1 MGSIITALLSGVLL
15 ASGFS
20 EKENESERA
29 WHVKNESRL
38 AISGASNVNDFRC
51 EVDRYYNADDL
62 HLYSSPGSDYLF
74 SQNRIV
80 IDLMAFDCGRKLV
93 TRDFRESL
101 NAEREPEM
109 IINFLSINKLP
120 ADSADH
126 QELQGALRV
135 TIAGVTRDV
144 HVKFLASNN
153 GNGKTWLKGSH
164 DLKFSD
170 FGLIPP
176 TKMLGLIN
184 VKNELEVSF
193 DLILEEIN

>member
-1 MGSIITALLSGVLL
+1 MASIIIALLSGVLFT
-15 ASGFS
+15 SGFS
-20 EKENESERA
+20 EKNTDSERA

-62 HLYSSPGSDYLF
+62 HLYSSPGSEYRF

-80 IDLMAFDCGRKLV
+80 IDLMAFDCGRRLV

-120 ADSADH
+120 DYTADN
-126 QELQGALRV
+126 QELEGNLRV
-135 TIAGVTRDV
+135 TIAGVTKEV
-144 HVKFLASNN
+144 YVIFQTSNN
-153 GNGKTWLKGSH
+153 GNGTTWLKGKH

-170 FGLIPP
+170 FDLVPP

-184 VKNELEVSF
+184 VENEIEVSI